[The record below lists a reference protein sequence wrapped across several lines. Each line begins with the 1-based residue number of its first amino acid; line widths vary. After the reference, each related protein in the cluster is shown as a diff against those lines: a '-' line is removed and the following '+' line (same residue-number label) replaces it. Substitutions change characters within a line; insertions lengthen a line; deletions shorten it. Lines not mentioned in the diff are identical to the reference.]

1 MGVMLDTEDTM
12 ATPTL
17 TTARGLLMLSPL
29 LMPSLL
35 PMLRPIPGWLMAMA
49 ITLIATAMPD
59 TEDTMATLMPTMAR
73 GLLMLS
79 PPLMPSRLPMLRLIP
94 GWLMA
99 MAITPIATAM
109 PDTEDTTATPT
120 LTMARGLLMLS
131 PPLMPSPLPMLRPI
145 PGWLMATAITLTAM
159 VMLDT
164 EDTMATP
171 TLTTARGLLMLSP
184 PLMPS
189 LLLMLR
195 PIPGWLMA
203 MAITPIATATPDTED
218 TTATLMPTMARGLL
232 MLSPPLMLTLRL
244 TPG

>member
-1 MGVMLDTEDTM
+1 MGTATTPTGPSPTLMPPTLTPMSTPTTAFPTLTMERGLLMLSPPLTPSLLPMLRPIPGWLMAMAITLTAMVMLDTEDTM

-17 TTARGLLMLSPL
+17 TTARGLLMLSP
-29 LMPSLL
+29 
-35 PMLRPIPGWLMAMA
+35 
-49 ITLIATAMPD
+49 
-59 TEDTMATLMPTMAR
+59 
-73 GLLMLS
+73 
-79 PPLMPSRLPMLRLIP
+79 
-94 GWLMA
+94 
-99 MAITPIATAM
+99 
-109 PDTEDTTATPT
+109 
-120 LTMARGLLMLS
+120 
-131 PPLMPSPLPMLRPI
+131 PLMPSPLPMLRLI

-171 TLTTARGLLMLSP
+171 TLTMARGLLMLSP

-218 TTATLMPTMARGLL
+218 TTATLMLTMARGLL
-232 MLSPPLMLTLRL
+232 MLSPLLMPMPRL

>member
-1 MGVMLDTEDTM
+1 MGTLMP
-12 ATPTL
+12 PTL
-17 TTARGLLMLSPL
+17 T
-29 LMPSLL
+29 
-35 PMLRPIPGWLMAMA
+35 PM
-49 ITLIATAMPD
+49 
-59 TEDTMATLMPTMAR
+59 
-73 GLLMLS
+73 S
-79 PPLMPSRLPMLRLIP
+79 
-94 GWLMA
+94 
-99 MAITPIATAM
+99 TP
-109 PDTEDTTATPT
+109 TTAYPT

-131 PPLMPSPLPMLRPI
+131 PPLMLSLLLMLRPI
-145 PGWLMATAITLTAM
+145 PGWPMAMAITLTAM

-189 LLLMLR
+189 PLPMLR
-195 PIPGWLMA
+195 PIPGWLTA

-232 MLSPPLMLTLRL
+232 MLSPPLMPTPRL

>member
-1 MGVMLDTEDTM
+1 MGDTM

-17 TTARGLLMLSPL
+17 TMARGLLMLSPP

-49 ITLIATAMPD
+49 ITPIATAMPD

-79 PPLMPSRLPMLRLIP
+79 PPLML
-94 GWLMA
+94 
-99 MAITPIATAM
+99 
-109 PDTEDTTATPT
+109 
-120 LTMARGLLMLS
+120 
-131 PPLMPSPLPMLRPI
+131 SPLPMLRPI
-145 PGWLMATAITLTAM
+145 PGWLMAMAITLTAM

-189 LLLMLR
+189 PLPTLR

-203 MAITPIATATPDTED
+203 MAITLTAMAMPDTED
-218 TTATLMPTMARGLL
+218 TTGTLMPTM
-232 MLSPPLMLTLRL
+232 
-244 TPG
+244 

>member
-1 MGVMLDTEDTM
+1 MGDPLGPPGTLWPPQSTPTTPTGPSPTLMPPTLTPMSTPTT
-12 ATPTL
+12 AFPTL
-17 TTARGLLMLSPL
+17 TTARGLLMLSPP

-35 PMLRPIPGWLMAMA
+35 PMLRL
-49 ITLIATAMPD
+49 
-59 TEDTMATLMPTMAR
+59 
-73 GLLMLS
+73 
-79 PPLMPSRLPMLRLIP
+79 
-94 GWLMA
+94 
-99 MAITPIATAM
+99 
-109 PDTEDTTATPT
+109 
-120 LTMARGLLMLS
+120 
-131 PPLMPSPLPMLRPI
+131 I

-171 TLTTARGLLMLSP
+171 TLTTARGLPMLSP

-189 LLLMLR
+189 PLPMLR

-203 MAITPIATATPDTED
+203 MAITPIATAMPDTED

-232 MLSPPLMLTLRL
+232 MLSPPLMLTLRP

>member
-1 MGVMLDTEDTM
+1 
-12 ATPTL
+12 
-17 TTARGLLMLSPL
+17 
-29 LMPSLL
+29 
-35 PMLRPIPGWLMAMA
+35 
-49 ITLIATAMPD
+49 
-59 TEDTMATLMPTMAR
+59 
-73 GLLMLS
+73 
-79 PPLMPSRLPMLRLIP
+79 
-94 GWLMA
+94 MA
-99 MAITPIATAM
+99 MAITPIATWAPM
-109 PDTEDTTATPT
+109 STPTMAFPT

-145 PGWLMATAITLTAM
+145 PGWLMAMAITLTAM

-189 LLLMLR
+189 LLPMLR

-203 MAITPIATATPDTED
+203 TAITLTAMAMPDTED

-232 MLSPPLMLTLRL
+232 MLSPQLMPTPRL

>member
-1 MGVMLDTEDTM
+1 
-12 ATPTL
+12 
-17 TTARGLLMLSPL
+17 
-29 LMPSLL
+29 MP
-35 PMLRPIPGWLMAMA
+35 
-49 ITLIATAMPD
+49 
-59 TEDTMATLMPTMAR
+59 
-73 GLLMLS
+73 S
-79 PPLMPSRLPMLRLIP
+79 PPLMLRLIP

-99 MAITPIATAM
+99 MAITLTATAM
-109 PDTEDTTATPT
+109 PDTEDTMATPMLTTARGLLMLSPPLMLSLLLMLRLIPGWLMAMAITLTAMVMLDTEDTMATPT

-145 PGWLMATAITLTAM
+145 PGWLMAMAITPIATAM
-159 VMLDT
+159 PDT

-171 TLTTARGLLMLSP
+171 TLTTARGLLMLSL

-189 LLLMLR
+189 LLPMLR

-203 MAITPIATATPDTED
+203 MAITPIAMAMPDTED